1 MSKIYLLAASLLVC
15 LLISMPP
22 VQAQSSR
29 SQAKR
34 WFNLGLREKNPNK
47 KITDFEKAIAYDSLF
62 TEALYQLGHLYLQ
75 QKDYAR
81 AESYL
86 RKAGESLRDPT
97 KLERKAEILYELA
110 TVCKMLGQLQEAE
123 TALREAKMLAQD
135 PKLQILLSFDLAA
148 VLQRQG
154 RIAGALNE
162 LLDEVENQ
170 NYGGEADSEKAD
182 AARMQAIYARA
193 QKRGADGD
201 WENAVVAY
209 DSLLRDSGALAI
221 AARAIK
227 ADPDSKTTWPLS
239 AAVQRHE
246 RGNSF
251 VYIGA
256 VAALVVLPLLGFIF
270 FSTAPRIAFHRWR
283 KDHLAAV
290 KAFEKLLERNPE
302 KINVY
307 APLAELYLRLGRR
320 DERAL
325 KVYKMVLQLNLA
337 TPKRDEINAIV
348 AQKYLAEGRTDSEVI
363 DVLESALKSELRNQ
377 RRLLA
382 QGA

>member
-1 MSKIYLLAASLLVC
+1 MSKIYLSAACLLFC
-15 LLISMPP
+15 LLISAPA

-47 KITDFEKAIAYDSLF
+47 KINDFKKAIAYDSLF

-75 QKDYAR
+75 QKDHAS
-81 AESYL
+81 AEFYL
-86 RKAGESLRDPT
+86 RKAGESLMDST

-110 TVCKMLGQLQEAE
+110 TARQMLGQLQEAE
-123 TALREAKMLAQD
+123 AALREAKMLAQD

-148 VLQRQG
+148 VLHRQG
-154 RIAGALNE
+154 RIADAFDELLNE
-162 LLDEVENQ
+162 VEKQSLGDEA
-170 NYGGEADSEKAD
+170 GLEKAG

-193 QKRGADGD
+193 QKRSADGD
-201 WENAVVAY
+201 WERAVVAY
-209 DSLLRDSGALAI
+209 DSLLRDSGALAV

-227 ADPDSKTTWPLS
+227 ADSDFKTTWPLS
-239 AAVQRHE
+239 AAVHRHA
-246 RGNSF
+246 RRDGF
-251 VYIGA
+251 VYLGA
-256 VAALVVLPLLGFIF
+256 FAALVLLPLLGFIF
-270 FSTAPRIAFHRWR
+270 FSTAPRIAFYRWR
-283 KDHLAAV
+283 KNHLAAV
-290 KAFEKLLERNPE
+290 KAYEKLLERNP
-302 KINVY
+302 KKLNIY
-307 APLAELYLRLGRR
+307 APLAELYLRLGRH
-320 DERAL
+320 DDRAL
-325 KVYKMVLQLNLA
+325 KIYKMVLQLNLA

-382 QGA
+382 

>member
-1 MSKIYLLAASLLVC
+1 MSKIYLSAACLFFC
-15 LLISMPP
+15 LLISTPI
-22 VQAQSSR
+22 QAQSSR

-47 KITDFEKAIAYDSLF
+47 KINDFAKAIAYDSFF

-75 QKDYAR
+75 QKDYAG

-86 RKAGESLRDPT
+86 NKAGNSVEDSA
-97 KLERKAEILYELA
+97 KFERKAEILYELA
-110 TVCKMLGQLQEAE
+110 TARKMLGQFQEAE
-123 TALREAKMLAQD
+123 TALHEAKTLAQD
-135 PKLQILLSFDLAA
+135 PKLQTLLSFDLA
-148 VLQRQG
+148 VLFHRQG
-154 RIAGALNE
+154 RVADAFNE
-162 LLDEVENQ
+162 LLTEIENQ
-170 NYGGEADSEKAD
+170 SLGDEAGSEKAD
-182 AARMQAIYARA
+182 AARMQAIYERA
-193 QKRGADGD
+193 QKRSADGD

-227 ADPDSKTTWPLS
+227 ADPDFKTTWPLS

-246 RGNSF
+246 RRNSF

-283 KDHLAAV
+283 KNHLAAV
-290 KAFEKLLERNPE
+290 KAFEKLLERNPQ
-302 KINVY
+302 KVNVY
-307 APLAELYLRLGRR
+307 APLAELYLRLGRH

-337 TPKRDEINAIV
+337 TRKRDEMNAIV

-363 DVLESALKSELRNQ
+363 DVLESALKSELHNQ
-377 RRLLA
+377 RRLLT
-382 QGA
+382 

>member
-1 MSKIYLLAASLLVC
+1 MSKIYLLAASWLVC
-15 LLISMPP
+15 LLFSTPI
-22 VQAQSSR
+22 QAQSSR

-34 WFNLGLREKNPNK
+34 WFNLGLRERNPNK
-47 KITDFEKAIAYDSLF
+47 KINDFEKAIAYDSLF

-86 RKAGESLRDPT
+86 SKAGNSVEDSA
-97 KLERKAEILYELA
+97 KFERKAEILYELA
-110 TVCKMLGQLQEAE
+110 TARKMLGQLQEAE
-123 TALREAKMLAQD
+123 NALREAKTLAQD

-170 NYGGEADSEKAD
+170 NYGEEAGSEKAD

-193 QKRGADGD
+193 QKRSADGD
-201 WENAVVAY
+201 WENAIVAY

-239 AAVQRHE
+239 AAVQRHT
-246 RGNSF
+246 RRNKF

-256 VAALVVLPLLGFIF
+256 FAALVLLPLLGFIF
-270 FSTAPRIAFHRWR
+270 FSTTPRIAFHRWR
-283 KDHLAAV
+283 KNHLAAL
-290 KAFEKLLERNPE
+290 KAFEKLLERNPR
-302 KINVY
+302 KVKLY
-307 APLAELYLRLGRR
+307 APLAELYLRLGRH

-325 KVYKMVLQLNLA
+325 KIYKMVLQLNLA

-377 RRLLA
+377 RRLLT
-382 QGA
+382 